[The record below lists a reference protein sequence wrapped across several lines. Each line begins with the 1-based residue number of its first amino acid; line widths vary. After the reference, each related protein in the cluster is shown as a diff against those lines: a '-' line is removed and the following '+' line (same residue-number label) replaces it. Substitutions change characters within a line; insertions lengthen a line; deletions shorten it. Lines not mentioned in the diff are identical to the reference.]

1 VHCVSTPLSPRAHFN
16 DEAET
21 ANPHRHAVDNP
32 ESTKMAD
39 LASALEKL
47 QISVADTADDW
58 IDHILE
64 EQQRPRKRIK
74 PDQEDLQ
81 RELQLKYLT
90 PSNSFSPEWLN
101 KLQQ

>member
-1 VHCVSTPLSPRAHFN
+1 
-16 DEAET
+16 
-21 ANPHRHAVDNP
+21 
-32 ESTKMAD
+32 MAD